1 MYCCFGII
9 VVALTSVNAMSRFET
24 TSETADRHFIIA
36 LVFVKFI
43 LCITLGLILILG
55 KAS

>member
-1 MYCCFGII
+1 M
-9 VVALTSVNAMSRFET
+9 TSVNAMSRFET

-55 KAS
+55 QAS